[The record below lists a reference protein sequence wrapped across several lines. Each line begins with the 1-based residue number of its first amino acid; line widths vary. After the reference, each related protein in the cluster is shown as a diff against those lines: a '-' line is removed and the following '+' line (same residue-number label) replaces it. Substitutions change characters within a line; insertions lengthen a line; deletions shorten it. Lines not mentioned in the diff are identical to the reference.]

1 MTEDASYR
9 EALALVVSLEAEV
22 MRQEDAVART
32 IDLEYTMSLLRERL
46 AIQERRAE
54 VAEADAAE
62 LRGKLSGVLASAS
75 WRATRLL
82 RAARGSSHPEH
93 V

>member
-1 MTEDASYR
+1 MTDDANYS
-9 EALALVVSLEAEV
+9 EALALVVALEAEV
-22 MRQEDAVART
+22 MRQEDAAART
-32 IDLEYTMSLLRERL
+32 IDLEYTVSILRERL

-62 LRGKLSGVLASAS
+62 LRGKLAGVLSSAS